1 MVRGRL
7 IVFEGLDRAGKSTQC
22 EHLVKALQDQGHK
35 VKHMRF
41 PGTQQYHG
49 PGKDMNTYPDY
60 PFRQDH
66 ANREND
72 R

>member
-22 EHLVKALQDQGHK
+22 EHLVKALQDHGHK

-41 PGTQQYHG
+41 PGTWFYHG
-49 PGKDMNTYPDY
+49 LDKDMNTDPDCH
-60 PFRQDH
+60 FRQDH
-66 ANREND
+66 ANRED
-72 R
+72 D